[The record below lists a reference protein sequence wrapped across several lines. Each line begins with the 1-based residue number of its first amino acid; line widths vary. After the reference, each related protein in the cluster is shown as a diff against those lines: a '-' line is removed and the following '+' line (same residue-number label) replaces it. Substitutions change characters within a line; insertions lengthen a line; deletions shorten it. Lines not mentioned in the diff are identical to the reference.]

1 MFYSFTTS
9 SGFLYPTTLPLC
21 LLICLWSCLLLHRQ
35 TRLSSL
41 HFQRLFFVA
50 PQLSVAFYW
59 SSLAAPILTKQRIW
73 VRSEYR
79 IIILLL
85 FVVKLVLLSLQY
97 CFLIGC
103 NIVWIK
109 KNFKLPPLSNSHCET
124 CDDME
129 INKSF
134 WPSEE
139 SYRQHIC
146 L

>member
-1 MFYSFTTS
+1 MFYSFNTS

-59 SSLAAPILTKQRIW
+59 SSLAAPILTKQLIW
-73 VRSEYR
+73 VWSEYR

-85 FVVKLVLLSLQY
+85 FVVKQVLLSLQY
-97 CFLIGC
+97 CFLIV
-103 NIVWIK
+103 NK
-109 KNFKLPPLSNSHCET
+109 KKKFKLPPLSNSRCET